1 MSLPSLFSVLS
12 SVSLRKTPARPST
25 AVSRDSSAVALSSAS
40 PEPTYPPRS
49 RGLMPPPP
57 LVTSVAEA
65 DPDADFSDAAI
76 LDHNLDSETN
86 RVTFDWKRAG
96 VREQLVIAEVHAQLI
111 NQRKILDYWRQ
122 VHLMTGQVREE
133 ALRCELYHVFKIL
146 DHRRRRRRRSFLL
159 VQWVGYSDDPGD
171 TTWEPLGKIE
181 KVAPVDVQEY
191 LIKKRLWKNL
201 RPWPAWKKNIQN
213 DEDARLLRMTAPS
226 FLEEANQRLRSRST
240 TRLSADLGFE
250 M

>member
-1 MSLPSLFSVLS
+1 MSLPSLLSVLS
-12 SVSLRKTPARPST
+12 RVSLRKTPARPST
-25 AVSRDSSAVALSSAS
+25 ALSRDSSAVALSSAS
-40 PEPTYPPRS
+40 PEPNYPPQ
-49 RGLMPPPP
+49 PPPP

-96 VREQLVIAEVHAQLI
+96 VRERLVIAEVHAQLI
-111 NQRKILDYWRQ
+111 SQSKILDYWRK
-122 VHLMTGQVREE
+122 VHRMTGQVREE

-146 DHRRRRRRRSFLL
+146 DHRRRRERSFLL

-181 KVAPVDVQEY
+181 EVAPVDVQEY

-201 RPWPAWKKNIQN
+201 RPWPAWKKKIQN
-213 DEDARLLRMTAPS
+213 DEDARLMLMTAPS
-226 FLEEANQRLRSRST
+226 FLEEANQRLRSEST